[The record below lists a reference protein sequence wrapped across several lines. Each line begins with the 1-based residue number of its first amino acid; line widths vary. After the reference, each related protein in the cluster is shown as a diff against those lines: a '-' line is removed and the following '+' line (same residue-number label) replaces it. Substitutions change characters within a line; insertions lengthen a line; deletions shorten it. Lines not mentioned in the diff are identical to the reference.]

1 MATARGALP
10 ATGADA
16 KVIGLIGAGHF
27 FSHFYI
33 LVLPP
38 LFPLLR
44 GELGVSYT
52 ALGFALAVLNLTTA
66 LTQAPCGFLVDRFG
80 ARWIL
85 IAGLAL
91 FALAIG
97 LIGLFPYYWA
107 LIVLMA
113 LAGLGN
119 SVFHPADYA
128 ILSASV
134 KPERMGRAFS
144 IHTFGGYF
152 GFAAAPV
159 TVVFLTGLFGWRWAL
174 TICGL
179 LGLAVAVLMALNSEM
194 LRDDSRAQRPA
205 PSGGGS
211 RTAADIRLLLSAP
224 VVLSLLFFVMLA
236 VSHGGI
242 TSFGVATLESLYG
255 VTLAQANAPVAAY
268 LFLSAFGVLAGGWI
282 ADRVQSHERTVALY
296 LVLSATCL
304 AVTALLT
311 PALVVVSVLFAVAGF
326 FAGAIAPSRDLMVRA
341 ITPPGASG
349 KVFGFVTTGFN
360 IGGVITPLIFGAVLD
375 LGEPR
380 LALWLFA
387 LLTLLTMATVV
398 GTGRYKRRP
407 GEASAQPGA

>member
-1 MATARGALP
+1 VATARGTLAT
-10 ATGADA
+10 TGADL
-16 KVIGLIGAGHF
+16 KVISLIGTGHF

-52 ALGFALAVLNLTTA
+52 ALGFALAVLNVTTA

-91 FALAIG
+91 FSLAIG
-97 LIGLFPYYWA
+97 LIGVFPFYGA
-107 LIVLMA
+107 LIMLMA

-134 KPERMGRAFS
+134 RPERMGRAFS

-174 TICGL
+174 VICGL
-179 LGLAVAVLMALNSEM
+179 LGLAVAALMALNGEM
-194 LRDDSRAQRPA
+194 LRDDSRAHRPA
-205 PSGGGS
+205 PSGDGG

-224 VVLSLLFFVMLA
+224 VVISLVFFVMLA

-255 VTLAQANAPVAAY
+255 VPLAQANAPVAAY
-268 LFLSAFGVLAGGWI
+268 LFLSALGVLAGGWI
-282 ADRVQSHERTVALY
+282 ADRVQSHERAVALY
-296 LVLSATCL
+296 LVLSASCL
-304 AVTALLT
+304 ALAALLT
-311 PALVVVSVLFAVAGF
+311 PPLLLVAVLFAVAGF

-341 ITPPGASG
+341 ITPPGSSG
-349 KVFGFVTTGFN
+349 KVFGFVTSGFN

-398 GTGRYKRRP
+398 GTGRYKRPREP
-407 GEASAQPGA
+407 PPQPGG